1 MSGQKPP
8 SKSDIESLVR
18 QAYPALA
25 AGDADALRA
34 LLHPDFQAHFADG
47 LPFGIGGDHAGAD
60 AAITDGWWEI
70 GRAYRMSTEPEEWI
84 DAADGRLIVRGVYRG
99 SARATGSEVVA
110 EFVHLW
116 AGAEGRL
123 TSLRQ
128 LTDTVQWTQALMPN
142 LF

>member
-1 MSGQKPP
+1 MSGETP
-8 SKSDIESLVR
+8 SSGTNIEPLVR
-18 QAYPALA
+18 QIYPALA
-25 AGDADALRA
+25 AGDADALRV

-47 LPFGIGGDHAGAD
+47 LPFGIGGDRDGVD

-70 GRAYRMSTEPEEWI
+70 GRAYRMSAEPEEWI
-84 DAADGRLIVRGVYRG
+84 GTEDGRLVVRGFYRG
-99 SARATGSEVVA
+99 TARATGNEVVA

-116 AGAEGRL
+116 AGADGRL

-128 LTDTVQWTQALMPN
+128 LTDTVQWTQALTPN